1 VGHRAA
7 APDPPPAAA
16 HITERRGRAW
26 DHRPVRRSALASL
39 WEHPWLVG
47 DPSLPGRVVGRRVHW
62 LAITSV
68 VGANIASVV
77 SVLCFALFALPKPD
91 EDITHATTVVNVL
104 VAVGYV
110 LVAGIVG
117 MIWGHHAIEGGP
129 NGTQAWLDEDREPT
143 RAQQQRLLRAP
154 LRIALV
160 QAVLWGI
167 GVVVFVAINLVW
179 SGLLALG
186 VGVTVALG
194 GLSTCAE
201 AYLLTELALRPV
213 TARALA
219 PGVPTDRVL
228 PGVASRLVLAWAL
241 GSGVI
246 LLGIGLVAIVALT
259 PIEIDEQSLA
269 VTMLALSA
277 LGLVAGAGLVTTAAY
292 LTAHPIGAIRRGIE
306 RVRQG
311 DYDAQLPVW
320 DTTEVGLLQ
329 AGFNEMA
336 EGLGEREHI
345 RDLFGRHVGEEV
357 ARHALDGGVR
367 LGGEL
372 RDVAVLF
379 VDIVGSTGLAERRPP
394 TEVVELLNRFFA
406 VVVDVVEAR
415 GGWVNKFEGDAALA
429 IFGAPV
435 EIEDPYGRAL
445 QAARDLDTAL
455 RDRVGELQAGIGVAA
470 GQAVAGHIGAERRF
484 EYTVIGD
491 PVNEAARL
499 TELAKRQQPRVLASQ
514 ATLTGAL
521 DGEGDHW
528 RLGETVTL
536 RGRRQ
541 QTRLACPVGDDPVD
555 A

>member
-1 VGHRAA
+1 
-7 APDPPPAAA
+7 
-16 HITERRGRAW
+16 
-26 DHRPVRRSALASL
+26 
-39 WEHPWLVG
+39 VG
-47 DPSLPGRVVGRRVHW
+47 DPDLPGRVVARRVRW
-62 LAITSV
+62 LAVCSV
-68 VGANIASVV
+68 VATNIGSAAA
-77 SVLCFALFALPKPD
+77 VLCFALFALPKPD
-91 EDITHATTVVNVL
+91 EDMTHGTTVANL
-104 VAVGYV
+104 AVAVGYA
-110 LVAGIVG
+110 LVASIVG
-117 MIWGHHAIEGGP
+117 VVWGRYAIEGGP
-129 NGTQAWLDEDREPT
+129 HGSRRWLDRDQPPT
-143 RAQQQRLLRAP
+143 PQQQRHLLRAP
-154 LRIALV
+154 LRVMVV
-160 QAVLWGI
+160 QATLWAVA
-167 GVVVFVAINLVW
+167 VVVFTAINLQW
-179 SGLLALG
+179 SVLLAIG

-201 AYLLTELALRPV
+201 AYFVTELALRPV

-228 PGVASRLVLAWAL
+228 PGVASRIVLAWAL

-246 LLGIGLVAIVALT
+246 LLGLGLIAMVALT
-259 PIEIDEQSLA
+259 PIDIDAQSLA

-277 LGLVAGAGLVTTAAY
+277 LGLLAGAGLVSLSAY
-292 LTAHPIGAIRRGIE
+292 LIAHPIGAIRRGIE
-306 RVRQG
+306 RVRRG

-336 EGLGEREHI
+336 EGLGDRERM

-394 TEVVELLNRFFA
+394 EEVVALLNRFFA
-406 VVVDVVEAR
+406 VVVDIVEAR

-435 EIEDPYGRAL
+435 EMDDAYGCAL
-445 QAARDLDTAL
+445 QAARELDQAL
-455 RDRVGELQAGIGVAA
+455 GERVGELQAGIGVAA

-499 TELAKRQQPRVLASQ
+499 TELAKRQQPRVLASE

-521 DGEGDHW
+521 NGEGDRW

-541 QTRLACPVGDDPVD
+541 QTRLACPREDNLLD

>member
-1 VGHRAA
+1 M
-7 APDPPPAAA
+7 
-16 HITERRGRAW
+16 
-26 DHRPVRRSALASL
+26 RRSALASL

-47 DPSLPGRVVGRRVHW
+47 DPDLPGRVVGRRVRR
-62 LAITSV
+62 LAVPSV
-68 VGANIASVV
+68 VGANIGSVAA
-77 SVLCFALFALPKPD
+77 VLCFALFALPKPD
-91 EDITHATTVVNVL
+91 EDITAATTTVNL
-104 VAVGYV
+104 AVALGYAV
-110 LVAGIVG
+110 VAGIIGVV
-117 MIWGHHAIEGGP
+117 WGRYAIEGGP
-129 NGTQAWLDEDREPT
+129 CGTRAWLDDDRQPDA
-143 RAQQQRLLRAP
+143 AQQRHLLRAP

-160 QAVLWGI
+160 QGALWAIAVVL
-167 GVVVFVAINLVW
+167 FTAINLAW

-186 VGVTVALG
+186 VGMTVALG

-219 PGVPTDRVL
+219 PGVPTDRIL
-228 PGVASRLVLAWAL
+228 PGVAWRIVLAWAL

-246 LLGIGLVAIVALT
+246 LLGLGLIAIVALT
-259 PIEIDEQSLA
+259 PIDISERSLA

-277 LGLVAGAGLVTTAAY
+277 AGLLAGAALVSTAAY
-292 LTAHPIGAIRRGIE
+292 LTAHPIGVIRRGID
-306 RVRQG
+306 RVRRG

-336 EGLGEREHI
+336 QGLGEREHI
-345 RDLFGRHVGEEV
+345 RDLFGRHVGEDV

-379 VDIVGSTGLAERRPP
+379 VDILGSTGLAERRPP
-394 TEVVELLNRFFA
+394 EEVVELLNRFFG

-435 EIEDPYGRAL
+435 EMEDPDGCAL
-445 QAARDLDTAL
+445 QAARELDAAL
-455 RDRVGELQAGIGVAA
+455 RERVPEVQAGIGVAA
-470 GQAVAGHIGAERRF
+470 GRAVAGHIGAERRF

-499 TELAKRQQPRVLASQ
+499 TELAKRREPRVLASG
-514 ATLTGAL
+514 ATLDGARN
-521 DGEGDHW
+521 GEGARW
-528 RLGETVTL
+528 RVGDSVTL
-536 RGRRQ
+536 RGRTGE
-541 QTRLACPVGDDPVD
+541 TRLACPK
-555 A
+555 

>member
-1 VGHRAA
+1 M
-7 APDPPPAAA
+7 
-16 HITERRGRAW
+16 
-26 DHRPVRRSALASL
+26 RRSALASL

-47 DPSLPGRVVGRRVHW
+47 DPQLPGRVVGRRVRW
-62 LAITSV
+62 LTILAV
-68 VGANIASVV
+68 VGANLAS
-77 SVLCFALFALPKPD
+77 SAAVLCFALFVLPKPE
-91 EDITHATTVVNVL
+91 EDITHATTIVNL
-104 VAVGYV
+104 SVAVGYS
-110 LVAGIVG
+110 LLAGAIGIV
-117 MIWGHHAIEGGP
+117 WGRHAIEGGP
-129 NGTQAWLDEDREPT
+129 TGSHAWLNEDREPT
-143 RAQQQRLLRAP
+143 PAQQRHLLRAP
-154 LRIALV
+154 LHIAVIQGTLWAL
-160 QAVLWGI
+160 AVVLFT
-167 GVVVFVAINLVW
+167 VLNLQW

-186 VGVTVALG
+186 VGVTVGLG

-201 AYLLTELALRPV
+201 VYLLTELALRPV

-219 PGVPTDRVL
+219 PGVPTDRAL
-228 PGVASRLVLAWAL
+228 PGVASRLFLAWAL
-241 GSGVI
+241 GSGVV
-246 LLGIGLVAIVALT
+246 LLGLGLIAIVALT
-259 PIEIDEQSLA
+259 PIDISERSLA

-306 RVRQG
+306 RVRRG
-311 DYDAQLPVW
+311 DYDASLLVW
-320 DTTEVGLLQ
+320 DATEVGLLQ

-336 EGLGEREHI
+336 EGLAERERM

-379 VDIVGSTGLAERRPP
+379 VDIVGSTGLAESRPP
-394 TEVVELLNRFFA
+394 EEVVKLLNRFFA

-435 EIEDPYGRAL
+435 EMDDPYGCCL
-445 QAARDLDTAL
+445 QAARELDQAL
-455 RDRVGELQAGIGVAA
+455 GEQVPELQAGIGVAA
-470 GQAVAGHIGAERRF
+470 GRAVAGHIGAERRF

-499 TELAKRQQPRVLASQ
+499 TELAKRQNPRVLASG
-514 ATLTGAL
+514 TAL
-521 DGEGDHW
+521 EGSRNGEGDHW
-528 RLGETVTL
+528 RLGDTVTL

-541 QTRLACPVGDDPVD
+541 PTRLACPQQ
-555 A
+555 

>member
-1 VGHRAA
+1 M
-7 APDPPPAAA
+7 
-16 HITERRGRAW
+16 
-26 DHRPVRRSALASL
+26 RRSALASL

-47 DPSLPGRVVGRRVHW
+47 APQLPGRVVGRRVRW
-62 LAITSV
+62 LTVLAV
-68 VGANIASVV
+68 VGANLAS
-77 SVLCFALFALPKPD
+77 SAAVLCFALFVLPKPEQD
-91 EDITHATTVVNVL
+91 MTHATTLVNL
-104 VAVGYV
+104 AVAVGYS
-110 LVAGIVG
+110 LLAGAVG
-117 MIWGHHAIEGGP
+117 IAWGRHAIEGGDI
-129 NGTQAWLDEDREPT
+129 GTRAWLDEDREPT
-143 RAQQQRLLRAP
+143 RAQQRHLLRAP
-154 LRIALV
+154 LHIALI
-160 QAVLWGI
+160 QGALWAVA
-167 GVVVFVAINLVW
+167 VVAFTVLNMQW

-201 AYLLTELALRPV
+201 VYLLTELALRPV

-228 PGVASRLVLAWAL
+228 PGVASRLFLAWAL
-241 GSGVI
+241 GSGVV
-246 LLGIGLVAIVALT
+246 LLGMGLVAIVALT
-259 PIEIDEQSLA
+259 PVAISEHSMA
-269 VTMLALSA
+269 VTMLVLSA

-306 RVRQG
+306 RVRRG
-311 DYDAQLPVW
+311 DYDTSLLVW

-336 EGLGEREHI
+336 EGLGERERI

-357 ARHALDGGVR
+357 ARHALDGGVH

-379 VDIVGSTGLAERRPP
+379 VDIIGSAGLAERRPP
-394 TEVVELLNRFFA
+394 EEVVELLNRFFA

-429 IFGAPV
+429 VFGAPV
-435 EIEDPYGRAL
+435 EMDDASGCCL
-445 QAARDLDTAL
+445 QAARELDGAL
-455 RDRVGELQAGIGVAA
+455 SRQVPELQAGIGVAA
-470 GQAVAGHIGAERRF
+470 GRAVAGNIGAERRF

-499 TELAKRQQPRVLASQ
+499 TELAKGQDPRVLASEAALQ
-514 ATLTGAL
+514 GARN
-521 DGEGDHW
+521 GEGEHW
-528 RLGETVTL
+528 RLGDVVTL

-541 QTRLACPVGDDPVD
+541 PTRLACPLP
-555 A
+555 